1 MFSMPA
7 ALYIGGNLHL
17 NDAMQLAATP
27 IAEPRLSSLGRVYR
41 VHASRPALLL
51 RDRILAA
58 LCAVG
63 AIGTFT
69 AALWRW
75 YDAYQHFGPALVER
89 WTSPLLLTSAGLA
102 IFLILLLLELRML
115 RRTRV
120 AICADGIILRKG
132 RRQDSIRWEQIQGL
146 RLRATRYIIPFV
158 KRPLPLRMT
167 LDIAGG
173 KPVSLD
179 STLEGLPAITE
190 SIKEHVYPGLLEQY
204 RRQLE
209 LHNPITLGPITIT
222 AQELGWGKRSI
233 NWDSVRDIR
242 VDKGNVRLTYNKNG
256 KTRTSRVPSHKIPNV
271 DLCIQMVHHLGQVA

>member
-1 MFSMPA
+1 
-7 ALYIGGNLHL
+7 LHL

-27 IAEPRLSSLGRVYR
+27 IAEARSSSLGRVYR
-41 VHASRPALLL
+41 VYASRTTLVL

-63 AIGTFT
+63 AVGTLS
-69 AALWRW
+69 AAVWRW
-75 YDAYQHFGPALVER
+75 FDAYQHFGPALVER
-89 WTSPLLLTSAGLA
+89 WTSPLLMTSAGLTV
-102 IFLILLLLELRML
+102 FLILLILELRML

-120 AICADGIILRKG
+120 AVCADGIILRKG
-132 RRQDSIRWEQIQGL
+132 RRQDSIRWEQMQNL
-146 RLRATRYIIPFV
+146 RLRATRYVIPFV

-179 STLEGLPAITE
+179 STLEGLPAIAE

-204 RRQLE
+204 RRKLE
-209 LHNPITLGPITIT
+209 RHDPITLGPITIT

-233 NWDSVRDIR
+233 GWDSIR
-242 VDKGNVRLTYNKNG
+242 SVHVDKGRIHLTYEKNG
-256 KTRTSRVPSHKIPNV
+256 KSRTKRVPSHKIPNV
-271 DLCIQMVHHLGQVA
+271 DLCIQMIHHLGQVA